1 MRPRSEDG
9 QAQRERESED
19 AIAQAGHESAS
30 KALRHSHEQEAEV
43 FPMALDQNACYE
55 ALKSKDERFDGQFF
69 VGVSSTGIY
78 CRPICHAKL
87 PKRQNC
93 TFFESAAQA
102 EAAGYRPCLQC
113 RPELAPGM
121 APVDSER
128 TLAKKAARRLQEE
141 CGSRVNL
148 ETLAGKL
155 GYTDR
160 HLRRAFAEEFGIT
173 PNQYLQTCRLLLAK
187 QLLTTTDLR
196 VSRIAEMVGFGST
209 RQFNEVFKKHYSLT
223 PSSLRRGR
231 RAPKANEAIVVEL
244 DYRPPFAWDRLLSFL
259 EMRAIPGVEAV
270 RDGAYLR
277 SVHLPNSHGG
287 VARGWISVSP
297 EQGRNRVAVRVS
309 ASLLD
314 VISQVIAR
322 VRHQF
327 DLDCNP
333 IAIDEGLQGFAKRF
347 PDAYLSG
354 TRLPGCFEAFEMCV
368 RAVLG
373 QQISV
378 KGASTL
384 AGRVAEKFGAPLDT
398 PFEEIRCTFPRAEDI
413 ASLGDK
419 TQDEL
424 GSLGIVGART
434 RTIGCLAQAIAESS
448 IDLSYGAD
456 PSKTISQLIAL
467 PGIGAWTAHYVSMRA
482 TGNPDAFPS
491 TDLGVKKALEGL
503 SQKEIEQIAEDWKPW
518 RSYATINLWS
528 H

>member
-1 MRPRSEDG
+1 
-9 QAQRERESED
+9 
-19 AIAQAGHESAS
+19 
-30 KALRHSHEQEAEV
+30 
-43 FPMALDQNACYE
+43 MALDQDACYE
-55 ALKSKDERFDGQFF
+55 ALKSKDGRFDGQFF

-78 CRPICHAKL
+78 CRPVCRAKL
-87 PKRQNC
+87 PKRENC

-128 TLAKKAARRLQEE
+128 TLAKRAARVLREE
-141 CGSRVNL
+141 CGSPVDF
-148 ETLAGKL
+148 EALAARL

-160 HLRRAFAEEFGIT
+160 HLRRAFSEEFGVT

-196 VSRIAEMVGFGST
+196 VSHIAGMVGFGST
-209 RQFNEVFKKHYSLT
+209 RQFNDVFKKHYNLT

-231 RAPKANEAIVVEL
+231 RAPEAGEAVVIEL
-244 DYRPPFAWDRLLSFL
+244 DYRPPFAWDRLLAFL
-259 EMRAIPGVEAV
+259 ELRAIPGVEAV
-270 RDGAYLR
+270 RDGVYYRA
-277 SVHLPNSHGG
+277 SHLLDGHGD

-297 EQGRNRVAVRVS
+297 LNGRNRVAVRVS
-309 ASLLD
+309 SSLLG
-314 VISQVIAR
+314 VLPQVIAR
-322 VRHQF
+322 VRRQF

-333 IAIDEGLQGFAKRF
+333 EAIDEGLRGFAEKF
-347 PDAYLSG
+347 PDAYLPG
-354 TRLPGCFEAFEMCV
+354 TRLPGCFDAFEMCV

-384 AGRVAEKFGAPLDT
+384 AGRVAESLGT
-398 PFEEIRCTFPRAEDI
+398 PIESPIEGIRCTFPSAEDV
-413 ASLGDK
+413 AALGDGV
-419 TQDEL
+419 QDAL

-434 RTIGCLAQAIAESS
+434 RTIGALARALSDGS
-448 IDLSYGAD
+448 LDLSYGAD
-456 PSKTISQLIAL
+456 PDAVIPALVEL
-467 PGIGAWTAHYVSMRA
+467 PGIGPWTAHYVSMRA

-491 TDLGVKKALEGL
+491 TDLGVKKALDGL
-503 SQKEIEQIAEDWKPW
+503 SQKEIESAAEAWRPW